1 MTGKFIAYYRVSTGK
16 QGNSGLGLDAQKKAV
31 LDYLNGG
38 RWQLVGELTEIET
51 GKRIDRPGLD
61 EALALCRIYKARLII
76 AKLDRLARNAY
87 FVTKLMHEGVDFVC
101 CDMPTANK
109 LTIHILAAVDE
120 AEAEMISVRTKAALE
135 AAKARGV
142 KLGSPKGF
150 HGDTAVEGRKLG
162 RLAHQAKAADFRRQ
176 ITTKI
181 DSTRRSGITSVRGI
195 ADELNRRGIPT
206 PRGGQWSHTQVFR
219 FLR

>member
-1 MTGKFIAYYRVSTGK
+1 MAGKFIAYYRVSTGK

-109 LTIHILAAVDE
+109 LTIHILAAVAE

-176 ITTKI
+176 ITTQI
-181 DSTRRSGITSVRGI
+181 DSIRRSGITSVRGI